1 MLFKTEYF
9 KRHDAMMRVIYCYL
23 LQKLGFVEE
32 LVEWYRSDYVE
43 KFKENDT
50 CKLYWDFAFHTERS
64 VEYNRPDTAVI
75 LKETKEMIII
85 EGSTPGDMN
94 LTPRTDDKCGKYFEL
109 ASELKA
115 LHDLKSFKPIDII
128 ISATGTVM
136 SSTKNNFQEL
146 FQEKG
151 TSAIDLGESFGW
163 LNGKGVTALTESNG
177 LARTV
182 SWSLSHKKRNLERTI
197 GKRHLQSL

>member
-1 MLFKTEYF
+1 
-9 KRHDAMMRVIYCYL
+9 MMRVIYCYL

-50 CKLYWDFAFHTERS
+50 CKLYWDFAFDTERS
-64 VEYNRPDTAVI
+64 VEYKRPDIVVI

-94 LTPRTDDKCGKYFEL
+94 LTPRTYDKCGKYFEL

-115 LHDLKSFKPIDII
+115 LHDLKSFKLIDII
-128 ISATGTVM
+128 IGATGTVM
-136 SSTKNNFQEL
+136 SSTKKNFQEL

-151 TSAIDLGESFGW
+151 TSAMRLSQKAAILEPLIFFKKCLDM
-163 LNGKGVTALTESNG
+163 VTD
-177 LARTV
+177 V
-182 SWSLSHKKRNLERTI
+182 FH
-197 GKRHLQSL
+197 

>member
-1 MLFKTEYF
+1 MSLC
-9 KRHDAMMRVIYCYL
+9 RVY
-23 LQKLGFVEE
+23 KEDRE
-32 LVEWYRSDYVE
+32 SVEWYRSDYVE

-50 CKLYWDFAFHTERS
+50 CKLYWDFAFDMERS
-64 VEYNRPDTAVI
+64 AEYSRPDIAVI

-115 LHDLKSFKPIDII
+115 LHDLKSFKLIDII
-128 ISATGTVM
+128 IGATGTVM
-136 SSTKNNFQEL
+136 SSTKKNFQEL

-151 TSAIDLGESFGW
+151 TSAVRLSQKAAILGTLDIF
-163 LNGKGVTALTESNG
+163 
-177 LARTV
+177 
-182 SWSLSHKKRNLERTI
+182 KKVL
-197 GKRHLQSL
+197 GHCH

>member
-1 MLFKTEYF
+1 MLLKTEYF
-9 KRHDAMMRVIYCYL
+9 KRHDGMMRVIYCCL

-32 LVEWYRSDYVE
+32 LLEWYRIDYVE

-50 CKLYWDFAFHTERS
+50 CKPYWDFVFDMERL
-64 VEYNRPDTAVI
+64 VEHNRSDIVVI

-94 LTPRTDDKCGKYFEL
+94 LTPRMDDRCGKYFEL

-115 LHDLKSFKPIDII
+115 LHDLKSFKLIDIKFG
-128 ISATGTVM
+128 ATGTVM

-146 FQEKG
+146 FQEK
-151 TSAIDLGESFGW
+151 E
-163 LNGKGVTALTESNG
+163 
-177 LARTV
+177 
-182 SWSLSHKKRNLERTI
+182 
-197 GKRHLQSL
+197 HLL